1 MFYFD
6 FISGAANKQHVI
18 MSNIN
23 CSTNT
28 QMTSNCTDLGT
39 KRSNYSTP
47 YVNGMTFFYILIIAT
62 SLTAYGI
69 VIATVCV
76 NRRLR
81 TTCNY
86 FIVSLGIADLMIV
99 SMVIPIGIGLIQG
112 TFRFKS
118 AEQCVFLSTVNLVS
132 LSAVSLNLCTVSME
146 RYFAIAFP
154 FKYEAFTTTKTTAGV
169 IGAVWAYSLV
179 AALLPM
185 MGWRARPAALRNNV
199 CLNDNVE
206 SYTLFMAIGSF
217 FIPAFIMLSTNTIVY
232 RIATSQAKRVFR
244 IVPVMGP
251 SAEKLRKNF
260 RAAKRIS
267 LIVGAYL
274 LCWVPHM
281 VVLVMGLIIGA
292 RNIPLFVYPITLSLQ
307 YSCSAVNPC
316 LFCFT
321 NREMRGTL
329 KRLAWRVLRRTPNI
343 THSSNGGLAL
353 ERRRS
358 TAHRMSQATD
368 ISTLGSKGDSKTTVG
383 VCPTDFSA

>member
-1 MFYFD
+1 
-6 FISGAANKQHVI
+6 

-23 CSTNT
+23 CSTDLHEI
-28 QMTSNCTDLGT
+28 SNCTDLST
-39 KRSNYSTP
+39 KKSSYSAP
-47 YVNGMTFFYILIIAT
+47 YVNVVTFFYILIIVT
-62 SLTAYGI
+62 SLAAYGI
-69 VIATVCV
+69 IIATVCM

-81 TTCNY
+81 TICNY

-99 SMVIPIGIGLIQG
+99 SMVIPVNIGLILG

-146 RYFAIAFP
+146 RFFAIAFP
-154 FKYEAFTTTKTTAGV
+154 FKYEAFTTTKATAGV
-169 IGAVWAYSLV
+169 IGTVWVYSLV
-179 AALLPM
+179 AALLPL
-185 MGWRARPAALRNNV
+185 MGWRARPAALRGHV

-206 SYTLFMAIGSF
+206 SYTLFMAVGSF
-217 FIPAFIMLSTNTIVY
+217 FIPAFIMLTTNTIVY
-232 RIATSQAKRVFR
+232 RIAANQAKRIFR
-244 IVPVMGP
+244 VVPAMGP
-251 SAEKLRKNF
+251 SAEKIRKNF

-292 RNIPLFVYPITLSLQ
+292 RSIPLFVYPITLSLQ

-321 NREMRGTL
+321 NQEMRGTL
-329 KRLAWRVLRRTPNI
+329 KRMAWKVLRRTPDI
-343 THSSNGGLAL
+343 TLSSDRGLAL

-358 TAHRMSQATD
+358 TAHRISQATD
-368 ISTLGSKGDSKTTVG
+368 ISALGSKGDSRTTVRA
-383 VCPTDFSA
+383 CTLEFSAQQGNNECNSKL